1 VPKIR
6 VAVLDTGPLIHLGE
20 VGFSRALN
28 VVEKIVLSDEVIH
41 EFGVGSPLPKNAIR
55 RDLEKVSKDLA
66 TLLMEEFGIGPGEAT
81 AIALARQEGIRLLF
95 TDDLD
100 AREVAHQYG
109 LEPHGTL
116 AMVVRAF
123 RENVLS
129 KGDAIKCVEKLR
141 SASTLYLT
149 SDLVRWTRKQ
159 IEEHGQ

>member
-1 VPKIR
+1 
-6 VAVLDTGPLIHLGE
+6 
-20 VGFSRALN
+20 
-28 VVEKIVLSDEVIH
+28 VEKIVLSDEVIR
-41 EFGVGSPLPKNAIR
+41 EFGVGSSLPKNAIR

-100 AREVAHQYG
+100 AREVARQYG

-123 RENVLS
+123 REKVLS
-129 KGDAIKCVEKLR
+129 REDAIKCVGKLS

-149 SDLVRWTRKQ
+149 SDLVHWTRKQ
-159 IEEHGQ
+159 IEAHGE